1 MNESLDHSFWNFE
14 NAIFQLQLGFN
25 TESINTRYIISQD
38 LRCKSML
45 EKFIDNDQE
54 QTYVDKIHV
63 I

>member
-38 LRCKSML
+38 
-45 EKFIDNDQE
+45 I
-54 QTYVDKIHV
+54 
-63 I
+63 